1 MSQIKEFFD
10 NFSKVYDNLAFEQ
23 SLGTRYLSKIE
34 TNFVLENCPIKKGDK
49 ILDMGIGTGRFASLL
64 AKKGASIEGIDISE
78 KMIKKAKKKLK
89 EKSANFTVADAGE
102 HIPFGDNSFN
112 YIICIRVL
120 KYIVPWKR
128 TIKEVARVLNRDG
141 LFLLEIPNLYSVQ
154 FFGLRKANYFLFNFN
169 NVKNT
174 LKQFNFEIIKL
185 KGGSRFPFPIYKE
198 INNISMLNAIKKVEW
213 ILDKLL
219 PNLLFS
225 RHIMIVCKKK
235 GECV

>member
-1 MSQIKEFFD
+1 M
-10 NFSKVYDNLAFEQ
+10 
-23 SLGTRYLSKIE
+23 
-34 TNFVLENCPIKKGDK
+34 
-49 ILDMGIGTGRFASLL
+49 
-64 AKKGASIEGIDISE
+64 
-78 KMIKKAKKKLK
+78 
-89 EKSANFTVADAGE
+89 
-102 HIPFGDNSFN
+102 
-112 YIICIRVL
+112 
-120 KYIVPWKR
+120 
-128 TIKEVARVLNRDG
+128 LNRDG

-154 FFGLRKANYFLFNFN
+154 FLGLRKANYFLFNFN

-185 KGGSRFPFPIYKE
+185 KSGSRFPFPIYKG

-225 RHIMIVCKKK
+225 KNIMIVCKKR

>member
-1 MSQIKEFFD
+1 MPQIKEFFD
-10 NFSKVYDNLAFEQ
+10 NFSKDYDKLAFEQ
-23 SLGTRYLSKIE
+23 SLGIQYLSKIE

-78 KMIKKAKKKLK
+78 KMIKRAKKKLK
-89 EKSANFTVADAGE
+89 EKSANFTLADAGE

-120 KYIVPWKR
+120 KYIVPWKK
-128 TIKEVARVLNRDG
+128 TVKEASRVLKRNG
-141 LFLLEIPNLYSVQ
+141 IFILEIPNLYSVQ

-174 LKQFNFEIIKL
+174 LKQFKFEIIKL
-185 KGGSRFPFPIYKE
+185 KSGSRFPFPIYKE
-198 INNISMLNAIKKVEW
+198 INNISMLNAIKKFEW

-219 PNLLFS
+219 PNPLFS
-225 RHIMIVCKKK
+225 RNIMIVCKKK
-235 GECV
+235 GEYV

>member
-10 NFSKVYDNLAFEQ
+10 NFSKDYDKLAFEQ

-34 TNFVLENCPIKKGDK
+34 TNFVLENCPIKKGEK

-89 EKSANFTVADAGE
+89 EQPANFTVADAGE
-102 HIPFGDNSFN
+102 HIPFGDNSFD

-120 KYIVPWKR
+120 KYIVSWKR

-185 KGGSRFPFPIYKE
+185 TSGSRFPFPIYKG
-198 INNISMLNAIKKVEW
+198 INNMSMLNVIKKIEW

-225 RHIMIVCKKK
+225 RNIIVVCKKR
-235 GECV
+235 G